1 MINPL
6 AKYVLICLCSV
17 LPILGV
23 AQLFNPQQLDFKSTP
38 GSTVTIEIDS
48 WSTPKFT
55 MNPDPSIF
63 SVDLGIRS
71 GSSYPIDLTLI
82 NEDFTGEV
90 SFSIQYEG
98 GIKRRT
104 KKYYTTVVFT
114 IVDSHVEA
122 IHDYKSIEFGDAEV
136 VIDVLANDINSA
148 KELSIQSVDLVEN
161 GTVVLEDN
169 MVVFTPVDDFKGMA
183 YINYTAINEDGITD
197 AGTVSICVLDSE
209 NTPSDG
215 TISISTAQY
224 KPVTVLLPANGMSIA
239 ADSEPQGSINMI
251 GDDVFEYTPFGSFI
265 GFDEFIMEN
274 ADNSI
279 QRTVSVHVLESKEQF
294 GPVKNDVFYTA
305 INTPITFNV
314 FDNDL
319 EETEFVRIPKGL
331 DYLGDG
337 EFSFTPQDDYA
348 GYVTFNYVSF
358 IDDQYYAGQ
367 IDIHI
372 NNFYPENISTYQLVA
387 RQSTPLLINYSVP
400 ISDYSFTIEQDPQHG
415 QVINYGSYYKHQ
427 IGGDECEWIERG
439 VQILRYKSEDD
450 FLGVDQFMI
459 QYCAQN
465 GECEDILVE
474 VEVIQED
481 ADCNCAG
488 SDCVWP
494 GDFNAD
500 GKVAM
505 DDLLP
510 LGYHFGEVG
519 VQRDELSDIWIG
531 DYAPD
536 WGESQMNGRDLKF
549 LDATGDGKIDL
560 SELDAL
566 SDNYNK
572 YHNLVASENLSSKE
586 YPVELLISQTTAAA
600 GDYLYIDVIIGD
612 EDYPALNIHGL
623 TYTLPLSTSVIDN
636 STINVERIPGNWLS
650 HNSPMLDLFKQ
661 PSSGKVDIGSTRTTG
676 KSVSGYGGIHRVGFI
691 VIDDLDGIRGDNK
704 NKTVNIVLDDI
715 TIADGQGN
723 RFKVSG
729 ASTSFELIREQ
740 PLDETV
746 LSEADIQF
754 YPNPATDQLNIHAN
768 GNDIL
773 EQIDIF
779 NLAGQLVSTA
789 TVKNENHKVIDLSHF
804 QDGLYL
810 IKVISFKGSS
820 TTKFKVVK

>member
-6 AKYVLICLCSV
+6 AKYVFICLCSV
-17 LPILGV
+17 MPILGV
-23 AQLFNPQQLDFKSTP
+23 AQLFNPQQLTFKSTP
-38 GSTVTIEIDS
+38 GSTVTLEIDS
-48 WSTPKFT
+48 WSIPKFT

-71 GSSYPIDLTLI
+71 GATYPIDLTLI
-82 NEDFTGEV
+82 DDDFTGEV
-90 SFSIQYEG
+90 SFNLEYEG

-104 KKYYTTVVFT
+104 KRYYTTVTFI

-122 IHDYKSIEFGDAEV
+122 IHDYQSIEVGDTGV
-136 VIDVLANDINSA
+136 LIDVLSNDINSA
-148 KELSIQSVDLVEN
+148 NELTIASIDLVEN
-161 GTVVLEDN
+161 GTVLVEDN
-169 MVVFTPVDDFKGMA
+169 LVVFSPASDFIGMA
-183 YINYTAINEDGITD
+183 YVNYTAINEDGVTD
-197 AGTVSICVLDSE
+197 AGTASICVLDSE
-209 NTPSDG
+209 NTASDG
-215 TISISTAQY
+215 TISISTAQFM
-224 KPVTVLLPANGMSIA
+224 PVTVLLPANGMTIA
-239 ADSEPQGSINMI
+239 ASPEPKGSIKMI
-251 GDDVFEYTPFGSFI
+251 GDDVFEYTPFGSFT
-265 GFDEFIMEN
+265 GFDEFVMGN
-274 ADNSI
+274 DDNSI
-279 QRTVSVHVLESKEQF
+279 HRTVSVHVLSSNEQF
-294 GPVKNDVFYTA
+294 GPVKDDAFYTS
-305 INTPITFNV
+305 INTPIIFNV

-319 EETEFVRIPKGL
+319 EETEFMTIPKGL
-331 DYLGDG
+331 DYLGGG
-337 EFSFTPQDDYA
+337 EFSFTPKD
-348 GYVTFNYVSF
+348 GYSGTVSFSYISF
-358 IDDQYYAGQ
+358 IDDQYYAGH
-367 IDIHI
+367 IDIHV
-372 NNFYPENISTYQLVA
+372 NNFYPENLSKYQLVA

-400 ISDYSFTIEQDPQHG
+400 IEDYTFTIEQDPEHG
-415 QVINYGSYYKHQ
+415 QLINYGGYYKHQ
-427 IGGDECEWIERG
+427 IGGAECEWIERG
-439 VQILRYKSEDD
+439 VQILRYRSDDD
-450 FLGVDQFMI
+450 FLGIDQFLI

-465 GECEDILVE
+465 GDCEDILVE
-474 VEVIQED
+474 VEVIEED

-519 VQRDELSDIWIG
+519 LQRDELSDIWIG
-531 DYAPD
+531 DTAPD

-572 YHNLVASENLSSKE
+572 YHNLVAAENLTSLD
-586 YPVELLISQTTAAA
+586 YPVELQISQTSASV
-600 GDYLYIDVIIGD
+600 GDYLYIDVIIGS
-612 EDYPALNIHGL
+612 EDFPALNIHGL
-623 TYTLPLSTSVIDN
+623 TYTLPLSTSVVDASSIA
-636 STINVERIPGNWLS
+636 VERIPGNWLS
-650 HNSPMLDLFKQ
+650 HNSPMLDLYKQ

-676 KSVSGYGGIHRVGFI
+676 ESVSGYGGIHRVGFI
-691 VIDDLDGIRGDNK
+691 VIDEIDGIRGDNK
-704 NKTVNIVLDDI
+704 NKTVNIILDDI
-715 TIADGQGN
+715 TISDGQGN

-740 PLDETV
+740 PAKASNLV
-746 LSEADIQF
+746 EADIQV
-754 YPNPATDQLNIHAN
+754 YPNPASNNLNIHAN

-789 TVKNENHKVIDLSHF
+789 TVKNENHKVIDLSQF